1 MYEINLLSGIDYEV
15 SYTRK
20 FYTGISLSLCMD
32 PYARQVCVCV

>member
-1 MYEINLLSGIDYEV
+1 MYEIIYFQAIDYEV

-32 PYARQVCVCV
+32 PYARQVCVYV